1 MVNQR
6 QRVRPALSS
15 ASGLPLTRHRAA
27 GRPRGWTNTSAPT
40 AHPPSLRLR
49 LQGVSLGTMLEV
61 AMLVL
66 FAAWPLLLA
75 VEALRLG

>member
-15 ASGLPLTRHRAA
+15 AASLPFARHRVA
-27 GRPRGWTNTSAPT
+27 GRTRGRAGTSTPAQD
-40 AHPPSLRLR
+40 PPSLRQR
-49 LQGVSLGTMLEV
+49 LQGVSFGTMLEV